1 MKQSVDAL
9 SLLSPRRIDILTRY
23 RLMQAMSQATSSS
36 WGIEMYR
43 EYLERCNLK
52 SGYVDGHKTSFE
64 HYLSDFSSLFISLK
78 ENGFQDNA
86 NAIPVVGGI
95 PINGAHRTAACIAL
109 KISTQI
115 EEVDEP
121 RYQQTYEYLE
131 SIGYPKDFIH
141 DVSLAYVELKTTTRY
156 LMLVGGVH
164 QEHVN
169 FKKTMCDLFQIV
181 GYSQFRVSLFGQ
193 SNLIKTM
200 YSDND
205 WWEESYIDGFKS
217 LRFTGGD
224 ASNLATIVFIDT
236 LEDLVKVKEDLR
248 KKILADDIFKRRIH
262 GSDNHFQTLYMA
274 QSVLNRNSIHYL
286 NNSSLNTDSPILAKI
301 SKAAERGKLNISDY
315 CLVGSSVMELYGIR
329 NARDIDMVSNKT
341 CDSKF
346 SMYGLDIDAIE
357 HRDSHPTYSFLNSD
371 PRFFFWVNG
380 IKVMSLDSLITFKLN
395 RGTPKDR
402 DDLEMIFNFLREKT
416 FHFSTKQKIRVNRRS
431 LKVRAYALLNRF
443 LPDRIFRGLLHLYRS
458 LRSASKA

>member
-1 MKQSVDAL
+1 MKERVDAL

-23 RLMQAMSQATSSS
+23 RFMQAMSQAISPS

-78 ENGFQDNA
+78 ENGFQDNEHP
-86 NAIPVVGGI
+86 IPVVDGI

-109 KISTQI
+109 KIHPRI

-131 SIGYPKDFIH
+131 SIGYPKDFID
-141 DVSLAYVELKTTTRY
+141 DVSLAYVELKTTTRF
-156 LMLVGGVH
+156 LMLVGGV
-164 QEHVN
+164 QYEHEH
-169 FKKTMCDLFQIV
+169 FKKTLCDLFQIV
-181 GYSQFRVSLFGQ
+181 GHSQFRVSLSGQ

-205 WWEESYIDGFKS
+205 WWEDSYIEGFKS

-224 ASNLATIVFIDT
+224 AWNLATIVFIDT
-236 LEDLVKVKEDLR
+236 LEDLVQVKEDLR
-248 KKILADDIFKRRIH
+248 KKILVDDAFKRRIH
-262 GSDNHFQTLYMA
+262 GSDNHFQTLQMA

-286 NNSSLNTDSPILAKI
+286 NNSSLNASLPILAKI
-301 SKAAERGKLNISDY
+301 SKAAEKGKLAIGDY

-329 NARDIDMVSNKT
+329 SARDIDMVSNKT
-341 CDSKF
+341 NDSKF
-346 SMYGLDIDAIE
+346 SMHGLDIDAVE

-380 IKVMSLDSLITFKLN
+380 IKVMSLDSLVTFKLN

-402 DDLEMIFNFLREKT
+402 NDLEMIFNFLSGET
-416 FHFSTKQKIRVNRRS
+416 FHFSKKQKIRVNRKS
-431 LKVRAYALLNRF
+431 LKVRAYTLLDGF

-458 LRSASKA
+458 LH